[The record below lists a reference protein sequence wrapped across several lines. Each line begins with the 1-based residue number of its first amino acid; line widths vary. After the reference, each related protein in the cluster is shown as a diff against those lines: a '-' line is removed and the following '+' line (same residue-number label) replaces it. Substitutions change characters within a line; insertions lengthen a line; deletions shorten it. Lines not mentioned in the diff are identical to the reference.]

1 MSKCKV
7 SYKTKKTSNLGPKIP
22 HMGIFRQ
29 DFEGNYCHIYK
40 ISTLKFVKVKNI
52 HVKPNKCKFGTKIPI
67 IWVHLKKK
75 TIAIFE
81 ITTFEFFKFQSFV
94 QN

>member
-1 MSKCKV
+1 MPKCKV

-40 ISTLKFVKVKNI
+40 ISTLKFIKVKNI

-67 IWVHLKKK
+67 VWVHLKKK
-75 TIAIFE
+75 NYCHI
-81 ITTFEFFKFQSFV
+81 
-94 QN
+94 

>member
-1 MSKCKV
+1 MPKCKV

-52 HVKPNKCKFGTKIPI
+52 HVKPNKCNFGTKIPI
-67 IWVHLKKK
+67 IGVHLKKK

-81 ITTFEFFKFQSFV
+81 ITTLEFFKFQSFV